1 MNELEILRAPWE
13 AKALMLVDR
22 WKDTELEII
31 TVERWQ
37 VERKAFYSEII
48 AEMTACGNDFF
59 LPKALKLLVQIK
71 TPSDRQLAARWEKGW
86 DYCCQM
92 AEMNEIEAVIK
103 GLGLLDRIYQAM
115 RGPYGYVIRG
125 LEGGGFIVEV
135 PEVPR

>member
-1 MNELEILRAPWE
+1 
-13 AKALMLVDR
+13 
-22 WKDTELEII
+22 
-31 TVERWQ
+31 
-37 VERKAFYSEII
+37 
-48 AEMTACGNDFF
+48 
-59 LPKALKLLVQIK
+59 
-71 TPSDRQLAARWEKGW
+71 
-86 DYCCQM
+86 M